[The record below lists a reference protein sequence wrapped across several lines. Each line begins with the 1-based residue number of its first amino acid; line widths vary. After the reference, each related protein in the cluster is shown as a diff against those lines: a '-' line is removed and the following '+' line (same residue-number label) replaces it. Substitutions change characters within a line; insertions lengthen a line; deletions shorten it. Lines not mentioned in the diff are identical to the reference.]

1 MSQANVEV
9 VRRNY
14 EALSRGDLDAW
25 LESVREDAEL
35 HEVSDIPDS
44 AVYRGHEEIRRWAQ
58 SLLQLVSEWC
68 WTPEEFI
75 YQGDAAVLVR
85 ARMTARSAGG
95 GVPLEQVAFHL
106 IELQD
111 GEIVCLRGFLDRE
124 EALEAVGPSELS
136 EGVQPDR

>member
-1 MSQANVEV
+1 MSQENVEI

-14 EALSRGDLDAW
+14 EAFSRGDFDAW

-44 AVYRGHEEIRRWAQ
+44 AVYRGHEGLRRWAE
-58 SLLQLVSEWC
+58 SLMQLVSEWC

-75 YQGDAAVLVR
+75 YQGDTAVLVR

-95 GVPLEQVAFHL
+95 GVPFEQVIFHL
-106 IELQD
+106 IEFQE
-111 GEIVCLRGFLDRE
+111 GEIVCLRGFLDLD
-124 EALEAVGPSELS
+124 EALEAVGLRE
-136 EGVQPDR
+136 